1 MINKA
6 KENLENTLRQN
17 DDIRE
22 EERVHIAQNANIISS
37 DDE

>member
-1 MINKA
+1 MINED
-6 KENLENTLRQN
+6 KEELESTLRLIYE
-17 DDIRE
+17 IRE